1 MVIDPGELR
10 PIKGY
15 APTDELEDKSPP
27 IGIVPKFIHDER
39 RFKDLKK
46 TIKRQIKHYNYI
58 NPKWIIEYNELLEV
72 ISEKEQLN
80 NINYQCIPR
89 NFEG

>member
-1 MVIDPGELR
+1 MVENTKKSR
-10 PIKGY
+10 IKEGY
-15 APTDELEDKSPP
+15 TPTDELEYKRPP

-39 RFKDLKK
+39 RFKNLRK

-58 NPKWIIEYNELLEV
+58 DPKWIIEYNELLEA

-80 NINYQCIPR
+80 NVNHQCIPR